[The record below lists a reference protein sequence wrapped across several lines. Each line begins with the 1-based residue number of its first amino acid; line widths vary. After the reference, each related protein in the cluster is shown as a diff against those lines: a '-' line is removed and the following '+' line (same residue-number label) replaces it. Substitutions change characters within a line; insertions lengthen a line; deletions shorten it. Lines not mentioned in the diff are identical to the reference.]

1 MMELNNV
8 KKAYGSTK
16 ALTGVTLS
24 LETGKIIGI
33 AGENGSGKST
43 LLKSIAGVS
52 PIDRGSILIDGIPVS
67 RKHAERIAYLPDTD
81 MFYSYFTVEQLLA
94 YYNSQFAD
102 FNETKAKEVLEFM
115 EVPLSSKM
123 KNLSKGMRGRA
134 KMAATL
140 GRESRYYLMDE
151 PFSGLDPMVRS
162 DLVKGLIRFTDL
174 ERQTLVLSTHEIR
187 EVEVLLDE
195 LVLLKAGKVLA
206 HRQLDE
212 IRDETGMDTVEWMTK
227 VTKAGATV

>member
-1 MMELNNV
+1 MIELSNV
-8 KKAYGSTK
+8 KKSFGSAE
-16 ALTGVTLS
+16 ALQGVNLK

-43 LLKSIAGVS
+43 LLKSLAGVS
-52 PIDRGSILIDGIPVS
+52 PIDRGSILVDGDPVS
-67 RKHAERIAYLPDTD
+67 RKHAGRIAYLPDTD
-81 MFYSYFTVEQLLA
+81 LFYPYFTVKQLLA

-102 FNETKAKEVLEFM
+102 FNEVKAKEVLDFL
-115 EVPLSSKM
+115 EVPLASKM

-151 PFSGLDPMVRS
+151 PFSGLDPMVRG

-174 ERQTLVLSTHEIR
+174 ERQTLILSTHEIR

-195 LVLLKAGKVLA
+195 LVLLKNGQVLA

-212 IRDETGMDTVEWMTK
+212 IRSETGMDTVEWMTK
-227 VTKAGATV
+227 ETKAGA

>member
-1 MMELNNV
+1 MIELSNV
-8 KKAYGSTK
+8 KKSFGSAK
-16 ALTGVTLS
+16 ALQGVNLT

-52 PIDRGSILIDGIPVS
+52 PIDRGSILIDGVPAS

-81 MFYSYFTVEQLLA
+81 MFYPYFTVEQLLA

-102 FNETKAKEVLEFM
+102 FNETKAKEVLDFL

-151 PFSGLDPMVRS
+151 PFSGLDPMVRA

-174 ERQTLVLSTHEIR
+174 ERQTLILSTHEIR

-195 LVLLKAGKVLA
+195 LVLLKGGKVLA

-227 VTKAGATV
+227 ETKAGAAG

>member
-1 MMELNNV
+1 MIEIKNAR
-8 KKAYGSTK
+8 KSYGTVK
-16 ALTGVTLS
+16 ALQGVNLT

-43 LLKSIAGVS
+43 LLKSIAGVNN
-52 PIDRGSILIDGIPVS
+52 IDSGSILIDEHPVS
-67 RKHAERIAYLPDTD
+67 RKNAEHIAYLPDAD
-81 MFYSYFTVEQLLA
+81 LFYSYFTVAQLLT
-94 YYNSQFAD
+94 YYNSQFTD
-102 FNETKAKEVLEFM
+102 FNEKKAKEVLEFL

-123 KNLSKGMRGRA
+123 KNLSKGMRSRA

-151 PFSGLDPMVRS
+151 PFSGLDPMVRG

-174 ERQTLVLSTHEIR
+174 ERQTLILSTHEIR

-195 LVLLKAGKVLA
+195 MVLLKTGKVLA

-212 IRDETGMDTVEWMTK
+212 IRGETGMDMVEWMTK
-227 VTKAGATV
+227 LTKAGETG

>member
-1 MMELNNV
+1 MIELKQV
-8 KKAYGSTK
+8 KKAYGSTG
-16 ALTGVTLS
+16 ALQGVNLTLDM
-24 LETGKIIGI
+24 GKIIGI

-52 PIDRGSILIDGIPVS
+52 KIDSGSIEIDGTPVS
-67 RKHAERIAYLPDTD
+67 RKHADEIAYLPDAD
-81 MFYSYFTVEQLLA
+81 MFYPYFTVEQLFA
-94 YYNSQFAD
+94 YYRSQFAD
-102 FNETKAKEVLEFM
+102 FNEIKAKEVLDFL

-134 KMAATL
+134 KMAVTL

-162 DLVKGLIRFTDL
+162 DLVKGLIQFTDL
-174 ERQTLVLSTHEIR
+174 ERQTLILSTHEIR
-187 EVEVLLDE
+187 EVEILLDE
-195 LVLLKAGKVLA
+195 LVLLKNGKVLA

-212 IRDETGMDTVEWMTK
+212 IRGETGMDMVEWMTK
-227 VTKAGATV
+227 ETKAGATG

>member
-1 MMELNNV
+1 MIELSNV
-8 KKAYGSTK
+8 KKSFGSAK
-16 ALTGVTLS
+16 ALQGVNLK

-43 LLKSIAGVS
+43 LLKSLAGVS
-52 PIDRGSILIDGIPVS
+52 PIDRGSILVDGDPVS
-67 RKHAERIAYLPDTD
+67 RKHAGRIAYLPDTD
-81 MFYSYFTVEQLLA
+81 LFYPYFTVKQLLA

-102 FNETKAKEVLEFM
+102 FNEVKAKEVLDFL
-115 EVPLSSKM
+115 EVPLASKM

-151 PFSGLDPMVRS
+151 PFSGLDPMVRA

-174 ERQTLVLSTHEIR
+174 ERQTLILSTHEIR

-195 LVLLKAGKVLA
+195 LVLLKGGKVLA

-227 VTKAGATV
+227 ETKAGAAG

>member
-1 MMELNNV
+1 MIEVKNV
-8 KKAYGSTK
+8 KKSFGSAK
-16 ALTGVTLS
+16 ALQGVNLI

-52 PIDRGSILIDGIPVS
+52 PIDRGSILVDSVPVS
-67 RKHAERIAYLPDTD
+67 RKHADQIAYLPDTD
-81 MFYSYFTVEQLLA
+81 MFYPYFTVEQLFA
-94 YYNSQFAD
+94 YYGSQFAD
-102 FNETKAKEVLEFM
+102 FNETKAKEVLDFL

-140 GRESRYYLMDE
+140 GRESRYYFMDE
-151 PFSGLDPMVRS
+151 PFSGLDPMVRA

-174 ERQTLVLSTHEIR
+174 ERQTLILSTHEIR

-195 LVLLKAGKVLA
+195 LVLLKGGKVLA

-227 VTKAGATV
+227 ETKAGAAG